1 MTRAELRKKI
11 MLHNSP
17 RFRGITGRVAA
28 DLINYTACQIGRKER
43 AVAREITSVVVMDCY
58 GEIVVYVDLNGGDF
72 HGGETVEAHYLES
85 ELMKGE
91 VCAKS
96 YVPPA
101 VYMGEWKAAQV
112 GVGPGNNDEADDILR
127 SAFDDAEKAVRA
139 VNAAMPNIVDAAFVD
154 LSRGELE

>member
-1 MTRAELRKKI
+1 MTRNEIRRHI
-11 MLHNSP
+11 VVHNSP
-17 RFRGITGRVAA
+17 GFRGKAGRVAA
-28 DLINYTACQIGRKER
+28 DLINYTACQLLRKEM
-43 AVAREITSVVVMDCY
+43 AVAREITSIVIMDCY
-58 GEIVVYVDLNGGDF
+58 GEIVVFVDLNGGD
-72 HGGETVEAHYLES
+72 TIISHYLES

-101 VYMGEWKAAQV
+101 FYLGEWKAEQT

-139 VNAAMPNIVDAAFVD
+139 VNAALPRLMDKAWVD
-154 LSRGELE
+154 LPRGEFE